1 MNQGLKILVAGAS
14 PDSINNNSVLRGYVA
29 KGFREAGGVGSA
41 HTCSLESAAH
51 TLRTLKPDVVLIFG
65 SCMPATSHY
74 LDIKQ
79 AALDIDCC
87 VAFWLHDDPYEF
99 DYSRKIVPL
108 ADIVFSNDRWS
119 TVHYAHANVHHL
131 PLAADVDA
139 HFRPYHPRKER
150 DLFFC
155 GVGFS
160 NRVQLLRDCAPA
172 LNGLTVEV
180 LGADWPSDIPFASNT
195 RVANAQLPDMHAASL
210 ATLNVGRRH
219 DLANE
224 RFKLDASTP
233 GPRTFEAA
241 ASGTVQ
247 CMFIEGLEIDDYY
260 SEQLGE
266 ILLFDSPTELRQHI
280 EMLKDDP
287 KRAET
292 IATAAQQRT
301 LREHTYRNRAETV
314 LSILARTLSIR

>member
-1 MNQGLKILVAGAS
+1 
-14 PDSINNNSVLRGYVA
+14 
-29 KGFREAGGVGSA
+29 
-41 HTCSLESAAH
+41 
-51 TLRTLKPDVVLIFG
+51 
-65 SCMPATSHY
+65 
-74 LDIKQ
+74 
-79 AALDIDCC
+79 
-87 VAFWLHDDPYEF
+87 
-99 DYSRKIVPL
+99 
-108 ADIVFSNDRWS
+108 
-119 TVHYAHANVHHL
+119 
-131 PLAADVDA
+131 
-139 HFRPYHPRKER
+139 
-150 DLFFC
+150 
-155 GVGFS
+155 
-160 NRVQLLRDCAPA
+160 
-172 LNGLTVEV
+172 
-180 LGADWPSDIPFASNT
+180 
-195 RVANAQLPDMHAASL
+195 MHAASL